1 MLKTFRAATI
11 LALVSLA
18 LPQHATA
25 ALTWAGV
32 SKSNTGGRPGSIVAD
47 DVAYDEKHDVYLH
60 VWESD
65 RTIMGCFIG
74 SDGTPRG
81 TPFAIPGTYIQTWA
95 GAPRVVYS
103 SNGADDVFFVG
114 FSSDYSLPDRGKN
127 VFGRMVRYTGTGPT
141 GATFVGGDFPVS
153 PFSGT
158 SSVRQTMN
166 DIAYNPVQR
175 QFFVLWDDSRGGTE
189 VFGRMFD
196 ANGTAINAEFNISNA
211 PWSQGAASVA
221 YDNEH
226 NRYLVVYQGLHPNS
240 PANPEILGIWAKMV
254 DGASGTVISGLIELT
269 RGGSLEPNVV
279 YLPQQ
284 DAFLGYW
291 TGFASDGRH
300 VFGRQVPFNYPESPR
315 FVTGVYP
322 VMSSA
327 GEGGADG
334 AYNPRTN
341 TTLLTSMFV
350 NSRVR
355 GAELGG
361 DGNIITASFTIST
374 IVPGASGAG
383 SYWPRVAAGPN
394 GQFGFGYT
402 VDFTHAWLERYNG
415 TVVDGNPTPTPAP
428 VPAPPA
434 AAPVSNP
441 LFVVDTPTN
450 NATLLGSGF
459 LISGWAVD
467 TGATSS
473 TGIDVVV
480 CWAFPTN
487 GAPAIL
493 AGIASYGHPRPDVGA
508 WLGGKFGN
516 SGYGLMG
523 VLPAGQYTL
532 SVYTHSTVSGLWGT
546 PKTLTANVITPVST
560 PRMWMD
566 TPTHNMIVP
575 TTFGIAGWALDL
587 GAGAGTGVDTVHVW
601 AHPTSGAA
609 PIFLGVAQY
618 GFGRPDVASF
628 FGSSWKTNSGWG
640 LVATLPVGDYTV
652 VAYAHSSVA
661 GTFNNTAAAL
671 VRVR

>member
-1 MLKTFRAATI
+1 MLKAFRAATI

-18 LPQHATA
+18 LPQNAHAD
-25 ALTWAGV
+25 LKWSGV
-32 SKSNTGGRPGSIVAD
+32 SRSNTGGQPGSLVVD
-47 DVAYDEKHDVYLH
+47 DLAYDDKHDVYLH

-65 RTIMGCFIG
+65 RTVLGRFIG

-81 TPFAIPGTYIQTWA
+81 AVFAVPATYRATWA

-103 SNGADDVFFVG
+103 TNGADDVFFVG
-114 FSSDYSLPDRGKN
+114 FSSDYALPDRGKN
-127 VFGRMVRYTGTGPT
+127 AFGRMVRFNGDGP
-141 GATFVGGDFPVS
+141 AFVGGDFPIS

-158 SSVRQTMN
+158 ATVRQTMN
-166 DIAYNPVQR
+166 DVVYNPVQR
-175 QFFVLWDDSRGGTE
+175 QFFVVWDDSRGGTE

-196 ANGTAINAEFNISNA
+196 ANGSAVNAEFNISNA

-221 YDNEH
+221 YDDEH

-240 PANPEILGIWAKMV
+240 PANPEVLGIWAKMV

-291 TGFASDGRH
+291 TGFAGDGRH

-334 AYNPRTN
+334 AYNARTN

-361 DGNIITASFTIST
+361 DGNIITPSFTIST
-374 IVPGASGAG
+374 IVPGGSG

-402 VDFTHAWLERYNG
+402 VDFTNAWVERYTG
-415 TVVDGNPTPTPAP
+415 TVVQGTPTPAP
-428 VPAPPA
+428 TPTPS
-434 AAPVSNP
+434 APVSNP
-441 LFVVDTPTN
+441 IFVVDTPTN
-450 NATLLGSGF
+450 NQTLLATGF

-467 TGATSS
+467 TGATS
-473 TGIDVVV
+473 GPGVDVVV
-480 CWAFPTN
+480 CWAFPAS
-487 GAPAIL
+487 GGPAIL

-508 WLGGKFGN
+508 WLGSNFGN

-523 VLPAGQYTL
+523 VLPPGQYTL
-532 SVYTHSTVSGLWGT
+532 GVYSHSTVSGLWGT
-546 PKTLTANVITPVST
+546 PKLLAANVISPASA

-566 TPTHNMIVP
+566 TPTQNMQVA
-575 TTFGIAGWALDL
+575 TTFGVAGWALDL
-587 GAGAGTGVDTVHVW
+587 GTSTGTGVDTVHVW
-601 AHPTSGAA
+601 AYPSTGA
-609 PIFLGVAQY
+609 PPVFMGVAQY
-618 GFGRPDVASF
+618 GFARPDVAAF
-628 FGSSWKTNSGWG
+628 YGSSQKTNSGWG
-640 LVATLPVGDYTV
+640 VVATLPVGDYTV
-652 VAYAHSSVA
+652 VAFAHSSVT
-661 GTFNNTAAAL
+661 GTFNNTALANI
-671 VRVR
+671 RVR